1 MGNLATTY
9 RRDFGE
15 ERPLR
20 RSSQWAAGSSL
31 LGLGTT
37 TSVNSMNPIESL
49 TYPILAFT
57 PNGVMPYSKYDNL
70 RRVMKHEYDMNW
82 FKDLE
87 VVDSAGACAVIRS
100 ARIVKQP
107 MLASIFGGMIEVE
120 LEDAERLCEYDL
132 VTTKDRVQEF
142 LRLYPDG
149 YQSQGILD
157 ELETKIEKASSVR
170 QVVEAFMK

>member
-1 MGNLATTY
+1 
-9 RRDFGE
+9 
-15 ERPLR
+15 
-20 RSSQWAAGSSL
+20 
-31 LGLGTT
+31 
-37 TSVNSMNPIESL
+37 
-49 TYPILAFT
+49 
-57 PNGVMPYSKYDNL
+57 
-70 RRVMKHEYDMNW
+70 MNW

-107 MLASIFGGMIEVE
+107 MLASIFGGMVEVE
-120 LEDAERLCEYDL
+120 IEDAERLCEYDL

-149 YQSQGILD
+149 YQSLGILD
-157 ELETKIEKASSVR
+157 ELETNIEKALSVH